1 LFEITTAGFI
11 GIFFFL
17 IDFRMDS
24 MLLPRPEIKIP
35 RFSN

>member
-1 LFEITTAGFI
+1 LDITMAGFI
-11 GIFFFL
+11 GIFFRF
-17 IDFRMDS
+17 IDFRMAS